1 MRKHL
6 AIASLAVAAVVM
18 PLTAAVAASGTP
30 QRSSEVPPGLW
41 KALSN
46 GALVTTLQ
54 AAATLAGDSVQ
65 KCSGLRVPLG
75 SRAFATAR
83 QVTTAKSN

>member
-46 GALVTTLQ
+46 GALVNAIIATEGSNSRLQ
-54 AAATLAGDSVQ
+54 DIPVS
-65 KCSGLRVPLG
+65 P
-75 SRAFATAR
+75 
-83 QVTTAKSN
+83 